1 MTWNNKNKGVTNRW
15 WIKHQI
21 YFHSLRGWRSERMKG
36 AVCPNK
42 IKFRMPSGLCWEEG
56 HISCLLMQESLF
68 SPAFMMYSN
77 PQALIEQT
85 IIKTHLIFCTS
96 TLSVD
101 LNTSLWWFVTSRIIN
116 QKLFTAR
123 TWFRRKQKSR
133 STTQSTLV
141 NSQKKKPKKK
151 KTLESCFLLST
162 MFTLTV
168 LLDPIQDLKKATILC
183 KCGPVH
189 I

>member
-36 AVCPNK
+36 AVSPNK

-96 TLSVD
+96 TLRVD
-101 LNTSLWWFVTSRIIN
+101 LNTSLWWFVISRIID

-123 TWFRRKQKSR
+123 TWFGRKQKS
-133 STTQSTLV
+133 QSLV
-141 NSQKKKPKKK
+141 NSPKKK
-151 KTLESCFLLST
+151 HLKAVFFYQLCLLWLFCYKYHDIRPKIAVCSKDNQW
-162 MFTLTV
+162 
-168 LLDPIQDLKKATILC
+168 LLPKIIL
-183 KCGPVH
+183 P
-189 I
+189 